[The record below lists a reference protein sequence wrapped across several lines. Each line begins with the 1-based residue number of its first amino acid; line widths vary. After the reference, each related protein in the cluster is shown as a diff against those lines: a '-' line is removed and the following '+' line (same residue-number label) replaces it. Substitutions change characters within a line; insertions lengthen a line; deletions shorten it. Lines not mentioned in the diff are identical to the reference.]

1 MINLLNNNAK
11 IIIFVLLLIVIAT
24 ACFQNNF
31 LKFSDKNLFFEF
43 GKESEA
49 LVIGGIVA
57 DDFSLDKKGA
67 NIGFISKDDV
77 FKYPKNKLDGYA
89 VFSGKTKNTK
99 LVFAP
104 YKSQYGV
111 QGVVFS
117 KIHRIFGF
125 NGLYQLQ
132 SINSILLAIVVVS
145 LFFLY
150 RHIYDNR
157 FAVIFLITMLSSPW
171 IVSFARNLYW
181 VPFLWFLPALLAAI
195 MYLKKGVVV
204 CSILLLGIV
213 ASVFIKSLAGYEY
226 LSTITLFACSVFMVA
241 PFFKTSDRD
250 LPGNLRLFVLV
261 FIACVIGF
269 VCALL
274 VHANMRG
281 DTILSGLK
289 NILEQDVKRRTYGDS
304 SLFAP
309 VYKASLESS
318 PLAVIKTY
326 VISWGTPLVAWL
338 PGKLFKFLICFASIG
353 ILYKFSTKHITM
365 KREAILLVFFFIVPA
380 SWFVLAK
387 GHSYIHTQLNYVL
400 WYFGFVQALI
410 YVTLNTII
418 IFLLYL
424 FKLVKIA
431 NAKDSALWKQ
441 DL

>member
-1 MINLLNNNAK
+1 MFNLLNNNTK
-11 IIIFVLLLIVIAT
+11 IIIFVLLLTVFAT

-31 LKFSDKNLFFEF
+31 LEFTNNDLFSKF

-57 DDFSLDKKGA
+57 NDFSLDKKGA
-67 NIGFISKDDV
+67 NIGFIAKNGI
-77 FKYPKNKLDGYA
+77 FKYPENKLDSYA

-104 YKSQYGV
+104 YKSHYGV

-117 KIHRIFGF
+117 KIHSLFGF

-226 LSTITLFACSVFMVA
+226 LSTITLFACSVFIVA
-241 PFFKTSDRD
+241 PFFKSSDRD
-250 LPGNLRLFVLV
+250 FPGNLRMFFLV
-261 FIACVIGF
+261 FIACLIGF
-269 VCALL
+269 ACALL

-281 DTILSGLK
+281 DTILAGLK
-289 NILEQDVKRRTYGDS
+289 NILEQDVKRRTYGDPS
-304 SLFAP
+304 IFDQ
-309 VYKASLESS
+309 VYRASLESS
-318 PLAVIKTY
+318 PLSVIKIY
-326 VISWGTPLVAWL
+326 VFSWGTPLVAWL
-338 PGKLFKFLICFASIG
+338 PGKLFKFLIVFGVIG
-353 ILYKFSTKHITM
+353 ILYKFSTKNITM
-365 KREAILLVFFFIVPA
+365 KRDAILLVFFFIVPV

-410 YVTLNTII
+410 YVTINTII
-418 IFLLYL
+418 IFLTYISK
-424 FKLVKIA
+424 FQKIVD
-431 NAKDSALWKQ
+431 AKDSSL
-441 DL
+441 